1 MPDCRDVEV
10 AGARYKGPSIVALRA
25 CGSKGLNDHLVPFD
39 TVPGRQGRACARPS
53 NAKGDVPRWAEARG
67 ISVDPPPE
75 ARARWPQNHRSAD
88 RDLPRRKSR
97 DVGGIARAAG
107 AWFRGA
113 GSGAWVRRDA
123 QDDPCG
129 ERRAGA
135 RTPRH
140 SPRRNERTIRGRCFT
155 SLSVRAKIVTRAR
168 PPGPR
173 SHRAC
178 EFARAWLLAP
188 L

>member
-25 CGSKGLNDHLVPFD
+25 CGSKGINDHLVPFD

-97 DVGGIARAAG
+97 DVGAPLGPLARGLEALEAALG
-107 AWFRGA
+107 Y
-113 GSGAWVRRDA
+113 VEM
-123 QDDPCG
+123 P
-129 ERRAGA
+129 
-135 RTPRH
+135 
-140 SPRRNERTIRGRCFT
+140 RTIHVAREGQAQGR
-155 SLSVRAKIVTRAR
+155 LATRHVAMK
-168 PPGPR
+168 
-173 SHRAC
+173 
-178 EFARAWLLAP
+178 EQ
-188 L
+188 